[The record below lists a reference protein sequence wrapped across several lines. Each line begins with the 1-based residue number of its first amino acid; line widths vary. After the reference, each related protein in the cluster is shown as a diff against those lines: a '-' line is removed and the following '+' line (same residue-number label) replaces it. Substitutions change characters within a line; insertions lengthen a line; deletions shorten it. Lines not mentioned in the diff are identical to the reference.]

1 MKRQASDP
9 WDTIAID
16 YTIGQLVQAVVTKL
30 TKFGAFAQLVD
41 VPEIEGLI
49 HISELSD
56 KRVTHPREVVNE
68 GDKLT
73 LRVVKIDIKDRRLG
87 LSLKKVNS
95 AEYLDLDWAT
105 SFSET
110 TDSPSES
117 GGTVSGDNP
126 ESIEESEGP
135 TGDSEPTAT
144 EETVS
149 GDNPESIEE
158 SEGPVEPT
166 EPDDSEN

>member
-1 MKRQASDP
+1 
-9 WDTIAID
+9 
-16 YTIGQLVQAVVTKL
+16 LVQAMVTKL

-73 LRVVKIDIKDRRLG
+73 LRVVKIDIENRRLG

-95 AEYLDLDWAT
+95 AEYLDLDWAS
-105 SFSET
+105 SFGNSNEQTERSE
-110 TDSPSES
+110 DSPNKDRVEVKPES
-117 GGTVSGDNP
+117 TEEAEGPTEASLVAKDQPIIAPNP
-126 ESIEESEGP
+126 ESTEEAEGP
-135 TGDSEPTAT
+135 TEDESTIEGEQDDVHSEST
-144 EETVS
+144 EEA
-149 GDNPESIEE
+149 EAE
-158 SEGPVEPT
+158 
-166 EPDDSEN
+166 

>member
-1 MKRQASDP
+1 M
-9 WDTIAID
+9 
-16 YTIGQLVQAVVTKL
+16 VTKL

-73 LRVVKIDIKDRRLG
+73 LRVVKIDIKNRRLG

-95 AEYLDLDWAT
+95 AEYLDLDW
-105 SFSET
+105 SN
-110 TDSPSES
+110 SPDDDAYSA
-117 GGTVSGDNP
+117 VD
-126 ESIEESEGP
+126 
-135 TGDSEPTAT
+135 TGDPTNDADYSAV
-144 EETVS
+144 ETA
-149 GDNPESIEE
+149 D
-158 SEGPVEPT
+158 PT
-166 EPDDSEN
+166 SDEA